1 MGRATR
7 TVRIEQSSAIAKD
20 EQTASCSYKTMRSAF
35 VFLLLLSCAAPL
47 IHFRLVDEVFES
59 LRDPMGFLS
68 GVYLFLR
75 EFGQFSPSFPVA
87 ILAALGWSFFRPAH
101 TLKLLTGFT
110 TGFLVFT
117 VAYACYA
124 LVVIRVLVPDRA
136 T

>member
-1 MGRATR
+1 MSRTTRAMR
-7 TVRIEQSSAIAKD
+7 NEQSSATAND
-20 EQTASCSYKTMRSAF
+20 EHAATWSYKTMRTAF

-59 LRDPMGFLS
+59 LRHPMGFLS
-68 GVYLFLR
+68 GVHLFLR
-75 EFGQFSPSFPVA
+75 ELGQLSASFPVA

-110 TGFLVFT
+110 AAFLVFT